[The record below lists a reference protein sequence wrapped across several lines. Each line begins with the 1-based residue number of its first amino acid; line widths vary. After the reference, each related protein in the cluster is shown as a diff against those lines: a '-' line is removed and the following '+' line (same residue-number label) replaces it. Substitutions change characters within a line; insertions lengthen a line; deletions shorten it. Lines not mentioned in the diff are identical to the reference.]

1 MTPTKDAA
9 TRISKARIQLL
20 LNAPFYATGVLRL
33 ATNIY
38 TDEEWGRSGFPT
50 DNLTACTDGYAIHYC
65 ESYVQKLSDKELMTL
80 VAEEGL
86 HCLLG
91 HPYRRGNRDPVL
103 WNLADDQAIF
113 HLCKGTS
120 WFELKDITIVPE
132 YDRLSAEQIYAKMQQ
147 KQSQQP
153 KGGKAGKGVATIR
166 LNGYGDV
173 IDGRDK
179 DGKKLSP
186 AMMAAAE
193 QEWRVVREQAERLAK
208 QAGKMPGGLER
219 GLENM
224 RHADIDWRD
233 IPRQF
238 VASAISTDY
247 RWVPPNKRHVRN
259 GLYMPSIQREGTGA
273 VGVFIDVSGSV
284 GQAEMDLF
292 CGITQDFMD
301 ELKPS
306 TLHVLFVDT
315 KVQRHEQYQAGET
328 LDFKTTGGGGTSFR
342 PPFQF
347 IEKHGIELDC
357 ALYLTD
363 LESSEFP
370 EEPPYRTLWVTTSR
384 DLKAPFGEH
393 IRIEEV

>member
-1 MTPTKDAA
+1 MIGKDTAS
-9 TRISKARIQLL
+9 RITKARIKLL
-20 LNAPFYATGVLRL
+20 LEAPFFATGALRL
-33 ATNIY
+33 QTIVLG
-38 TDEEWGRSGFPT
+38 DEEWAQQFGGPQS
-50 DNLTACTDGYAIHYC
+50 ACTDGYAVFYSD
-65 ESYVQKLSDKELMTL
+65 SYVQGLSDKEVITL
-80 VAEEGL
+80 VCEEAC

-91 HPYRRGNRDPVL
+91 HHCRRGSRDPVT
-103 WNLADDQAIF
+103 WNLACDQAIF
-113 HLCKGTS
+113 HTVKNAT
-120 WFELKDITIVPE
+120 WFELKDITVVPE

-147 KQSQQP
+147 KQSQKP
-153 KGGKAGKGVATIR
+153 KGGGGKGGGTITIR
-166 LNGYGDV
+166 LGGYGQV

-219 GLENM
+219 GMQDL

-247 RWVPPNKRHVRN
+247 RWVPPNKRHIWN
-259 GLYMPSIQREGTGA
+259 GLYLPSVQREGTGA

-284 GQAEMDLF
+284 GQREMDLF

-306 TLHVLFVDT
+306 TLHALFVDT
-315 KVQRHEQYQAGET
+315 KVQRHEQYQPGET

-357 ALYLTD
+357 AVYCTD
-363 LESSEFP
+363 LGSDDFP

-384 DLKAPFGEH
+384 TITPPFGEA
-393 IRIEEV
+393 IRIEEG